1 MGLFSRSKEPFVKVV
16 FATDLHGSSL
26 VLRKLITAT
35 KTYEADHVV
44 IGGDITGKAIVPIYK
59 NGAAWKADLF
69 GSKHTAET
77 RDEMIKLCERVEAVG
92 MYPYEMDPAEARA
105 YEEDESRLDD
115 LFLRLMRQRLER
127 WGELL
132 EEHFAGTDV
141 RCYWI
146 PGNDDRHE
154 LDDVFGSF
162 ERVVNVDNRVVRM
175 DENHEIAGLAEA
187 TMTPWRCERDEE
199 EDQIEARLGKVMA
212 ALEEPE
218 AAVLNFHCPPK
229 DTKIDQCPEIDEN
242 FEIKRIGGQVV
253 MTSAGSSAIRDAIE
267 RYQPLLGL
275 HGHVHEARGSDKL
288 GRTTVVNPG
297 SEYGEGLLRAV
308 VVNLQR
314 DNVKGILQFSG

>member
-16 FATDLHGSSL
+16 FATDLHGSTS

-35 KTYEADHVV
+35 KNYEADHVV
-44 IGGDITGKAIVPIYK
+44 IGGDITGKAIVPIYRE
-59 NGAAWKADLF
+59 GTSWKADLF
-69 GSKHTAET
+69 GSTHTAET
-77 RDEMIKLCERVEAVG
+77 QEEMLTLSEHVEAVG
-92 MYPYEMDPAEARA
+92 MYPYEMDAADARQ
-105 YEEDESRLDD
+105 YEDDESKLDD

-132 EEHFAGTDV
+132 EEHFAGTDI
-141 RCYWI
+141 RCYWV

-154 LDDVFGSF
+154 LDDVFESF
-162 ERVVNVDNRVVRM
+162 QRVVNVDNRVVRM
-175 DENHEIAGLAEA
+175 DEKHEIAGLAEA
-187 TMTPWRCERDEE
+187 KMTPWRCERDEE

-212 ALEEPE
+212 ALEDPE

-229 DTKIDQCPEIDEN
+229 NTKIDQCPEIDEN
-242 FEIKRIGGQVV
+242 FEIKRIGGQVL
-253 MTSAGSSAIRDAIE
+253 MTSAGSAAIREAIE

-275 HGHVHEARGSDKL
+275 HGHVHEARGSDKI
-288 GRTTVVNPG
+288 GRTTVINPG

-308 VVNLQR
+308 VVNLQP